1 MKLISFGEML
11 FDLLPDGRV
20 PGGAP
25 MNVAVHAAQL
35 GATVDMISRVG
46 DDELGAELRAFLEER
61 GVGTALVQVDAAH
74 DTSTV
79 VATIGADHEV
89 SYEIV
94 EGVAWDFIEATDSA
108 KAAVASADVLSFGS
122 LAVRSAP
129 TYAALKALLPHARKR
144 AFDVNLRPPF
154 YTKAGLE
161 ELMHA
166 SEIVK
171 MNQEE
176 LHIVGAWVGD
186 APDERALAE
195 AVRAHYGIEWLC
207 VTLGKH
213 GAMLLHESGQ
223 WLQSTISVTVKD
235 TVGSGD
241 SFFAAFLTQLLTG
254 TPPQE
259 ALRGA
264 CATGA
269 YVATQRGAVPV
280 LDWDT
285 INDHW
290 VAKS

>member
-1 MKLISFGEML
+1 
-11 FDLLPDGRV
+11 
-20 PGGAP
+20 

-35 GATVDMISRVG
+35 GANVQMISRVG
-46 DDELGAELRAFLEER
+46 DDELGTALCAFLEGR
-61 GVGTALVQVDAAH
+61 GVGTALVQVDATH
-74 DTSTV
+74 NTSTV

-89 SYEIV
+89 TYEIV
-94 EGVAWDFIEATDSA
+94 EGVAWDYIEATDSA
-108 KAAVASADVLSFGS
+108 KAAVADADVLSFGS
-122 LAVRSAP
+122 LAVRNAP
-129 TYAALKALLPHARKR
+129 TYAALKALLPHARRR

-154 YTKAGLE
+154 YTQAGLE
-161 ELMHA
+161 ELLHA

-176 LHIVGAWVGD
+176 LHIVGAWIGNTT
-186 APDERALAE
+186 DERALAE

-207 VTLGKH
+207 VTLGKS

-223 WLQSTISVTVKD
+223 HWVQSTISVTVKD

-241 SFFAAFLTQLLTG
+241 SFFAAFLTQLLAG

-269 YVATQRGAVPV
+269 YVATQRGAVPA
-280 LDWDT
+280 LDWQI

-290 VAKS
+290 QAKS